1 MLKPEL
7 VFKFLFQNRIKFNDF
22 FFLKKTLMTRY
33 LYPKSIYPYKAV
45 ALIFPQVLINKYPE
59 TIADI
64 VVLIAKVVSP

>member
-1 MLKPEL
+1 
-7 VFKFLFQNRIKFNDF
+7 
-22 FFLKKTLMTRY
+22 MTRY